1 MGKQRGSNGRTTD
14 ENNERRHALLVQAS
28 WVGGT
33 VSNEV
38 GKKGTEEKN
47 HLTQRPQRP
56 EGAQRSQRQREEG
69 TRRGLPRQGKG

>member
-47 HLTQRPQRP
+47 QCRKPEQRKM
-56 EGAQRSQRQREEG
+56 RQLAAKLQSNY
-69 TRRGLPRQGKG
+69 TS